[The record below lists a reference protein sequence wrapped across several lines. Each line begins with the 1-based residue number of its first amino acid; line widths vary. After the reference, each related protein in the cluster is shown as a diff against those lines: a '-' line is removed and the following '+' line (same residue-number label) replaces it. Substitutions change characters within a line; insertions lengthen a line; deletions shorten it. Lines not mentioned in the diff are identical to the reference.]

1 MVNPLASLDELIWNQ
16 CEKIT
21 TLANK
26 TVGWDKYDLVEITG
40 KCMAVS
46 MAAWG
51 SYAGI
56 AGALTDSKLNMA
68 AGLGTVLFG
77 YHIYQSIQKDLPQER
92 DAGLEGIARAGAPEQ
107 PYFSSQ
113 RPIILG
119 VSLAFLGIGIE
130 CLVNKKM
137 HFVVHTPGL
146 SDEKNAILRGCM
158 AVSMSSYCGFQTI
171 AGYFY
176 SQLPRPPHKKKS
188 IWTAVRQYVSRKLG
202 KQPEPAQVP
211 LKCESV
217 GG

>member
-56 AGALTDSKLNMA
+56 YGALTDSKLDVA

-77 YHIYQSIQKDLPQER
+77 YHIYRSIQKDLPRER
-92 DAGLEGIARAGAPEQ
+92 DAELEKIERTGAPEQ
-107 PYFSSQ
+107 PYFSPI

-119 VSLAFLGIGIE
+119 RSLAI
-130 CLVNKKM
+130 
-137 HFVVHTPGL
+137 
-146 SDEKNAILRGCM
+146 
-158 AVSMSSYCGFQTI
+158 
-171 AGYFY
+171 
-176 SQLPRPPHKKKS
+176 
-188 IWTAVRQYVSRKLG
+188 
-202 KQPEPAQVP
+202 
-211 LKCESV
+211 
-217 GG
+217 